1 MQSIMLKLIC
11 IRILGSL
18 PYGYYLESNKY
29 VPERMLNSIDKKSS
43 AMMASGLHQ
52 LYIKYGEFVSEM
64 HSKIEHREDEND
76 DEQALTMDQIKRPLI
91 LVFYL
96 WGITLVVFI
105 IENLVYYIKKRSRW
119 FFLIWLI
126 LFDS

>member
-52 LYIKYGEFVSEM
+52 LYIKYSEFVFEM

-76 DEQALTMDQIKRPLI
+76 DEQALTMDQLKRPLI

-105 IENLVYYIKKRSRW
+105 IENSVYYIKKRSR
-119 FFLIWLI
+119 
-126 LFDS
+126 